1 MEKRGGVSLEREN
14 IKLESE
20 RRKREFELRVMSQ
33 GMIGRKERKKE
44 EEEEKRNKPNHIKN
58 RIG

>member
-1 MEKRGGVSLEREN
+1 MDKRGGVSLEREN

-33 GMIGRKERKKE
+33 GMIGKK